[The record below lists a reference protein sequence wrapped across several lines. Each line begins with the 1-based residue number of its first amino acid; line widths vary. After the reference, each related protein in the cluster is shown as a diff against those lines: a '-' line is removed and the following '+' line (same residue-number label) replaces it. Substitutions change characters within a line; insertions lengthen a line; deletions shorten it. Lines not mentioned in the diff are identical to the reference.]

1 MSTITRANEIG
12 SGGKVRERRLRCLGV
27 ALFSVDRFKR
37 INEQY
42 GQAVGDQVLAEV
54 KHAIA
59 TSQPAG
65 DIAIRWDADGFLVM
79 LPNANEKQARAF
91 AERVK
96 SALALVPLP
105 NGLVVSVTVGT
116 AELTAGESIQDTIG
130 RADEVLYRR
139 SGKSESGGV
148 IDELVEISVRGS
160 DRRASRHRRYRA
172 VPGLR
177 PPLNGAEIVV
187 QSGDPTDAPPAQPPS
202 GEDIGRRRKYLNET
216 EHDAALKEAAE
227 QKRGYFLRRRRPPIV
242 TENAC
247 RDQEDQ

>member
-1 MSTITRANEIG
+1 MLWSGNGSVSNEAE
-12 SGGKVRERRLRCLGV
+12 SSLGV

-42 GQAVGDQVLAEV
+42 GPAVGDQVLAEV

-105 NGLVVSVTVGT
+105 NALVVSVTVGT

-130 RADEVLYRR
+130 RADELLYRR
-139 SGKSESGGV
+139 KAAGRNPEGA
-148 IDELVEISVRGS
+148 
-160 DRRASRHRRYRA
+160 RAS
-172 VPGLR
+172 LR
-177 PPLNGAEIVV
+177 P
-187 QSGDPTDAPPAQPPS
+187 ST
-202 GEDIGRRRKYLNET
+202 
-216 EHDAALKEAAE
+216 
-227 QKRGYFLRRRRPPIV
+227 
-242 TENAC
+242 
-247 RDQEDQ
+247 

>member
-1 MSTITRANEIG
+1 MARPSKTGHLTKVCGCATWKDCAHPWYVDYHEGEETG

-27 ALFSVDRFKR
+27 ALLSVDRFKR

-139 SGKSESGGV
+139 
-148 IDELVEISVRGS
+148 RA
-160 DRRASRHRRYRA
+160 ASRN
-172 VPGLR
+172 PEG
-177 PPLNGAEIVV
+177 
-187 QSGDPTDAPPAQPPS
+187 
-202 GEDIGRRRKYLNET
+202 
-216 EHDAALKEAAE
+216 
-227 QKRGYFLRRRRPPIV
+227 
-242 TENAC
+242 
-247 RDQEDQ
+247 